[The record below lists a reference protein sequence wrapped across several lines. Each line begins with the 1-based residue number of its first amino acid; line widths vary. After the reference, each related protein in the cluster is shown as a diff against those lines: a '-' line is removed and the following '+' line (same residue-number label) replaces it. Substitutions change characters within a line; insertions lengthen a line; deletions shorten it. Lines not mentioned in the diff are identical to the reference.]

1 MTPDETTTPADTAPH
16 HTDGVPA
23 TDPDPQAYLEP
34 TWYLDFDDPA
44 VRAFAEKAVEGATT
58 DVEKAVQ
65 LFYAVRDGIP
75 YDPYKISGKAD
86 DYRASN
92 TLAEGR
98 GWCVQKGVV
107 MAACARAVG
116 IPARVGYADVKN
128 HLCTPRLLELMGND
142 YFSYHGYVELWLEG
156 RRVKATPVFNK
167 TLCEKFDVKTQEF
180 DGRTDALFQ
189 EFDTRG
195 RRHMEY
201 LLDRGPYTDLP
212 FEEIYNDFW
221 TRYEP
226 MRPVLE
232 GRASAKGDFHKEAER
247 DGNVA

>member
-1 MTPDETTTPADTAPH
+1 MTLQTTRAPTDAAAPAR
-16 HTDGVPA
+16 DGVPA
-23 TDPDPQAYLEP
+23 TDPNPEAYLAP
-34 TWYLDFDDPA
+34 TWFLNFDDPA
-44 VRAFAEKAVEGATT
+44 VREFAEAAVEGAAT
-58 DVEKAVQ
+58 DVEKAVK

-75 YDPYKISGKAD
+75 YDPYKISGKRG
-86 DYRASN
+86 DYRASH
-92 TLAEGR
+92 TLSEGR

-156 RRVKATPVFNK
+156 RWVKATPVFNK
-167 TLCEKFDVKTQEF
+167 TLCEKFQVKTQEF
-180 DGRTDALFQ
+180 DGTEDALFQ
-189 EFDTRG
+189 EYDARG

-212 FEEIYNDFW
+212 FEEIYDDFW
-221 TRYEP
+221 NRYAP

-232 GRASAKGDFHKEAER
+232 GRASTGGDFHKEAER